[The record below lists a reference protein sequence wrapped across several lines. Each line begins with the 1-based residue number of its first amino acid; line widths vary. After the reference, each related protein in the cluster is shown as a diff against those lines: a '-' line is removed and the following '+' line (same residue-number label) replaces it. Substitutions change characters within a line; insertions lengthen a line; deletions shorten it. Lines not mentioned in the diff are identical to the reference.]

1 MRGIL
6 VDTSAWISYFA
17 EKTRFETLLDEEL
30 RIGRVYLS
38 PIVAAELMSAQLDSD
53 QKRKLRNFL
62 LDLPLCDTPIDHWG
76 RVGELRSR
84 ILKTG
89 ISISTPDA
97 HIAQC
102 CVDLDVGLL
111 SEDKIFHKIAKFE
124 PLNLIL

>member
-53 QKRKLRNFL
+53 QKKKLQNFL
-62 LDLPLCDTPIDHWG
+62 LDLPLCDTLIDHWI

-84 ILKTG
+84 ILKRG

-102 CVDLDVGLL
+102 CIDLDVALL